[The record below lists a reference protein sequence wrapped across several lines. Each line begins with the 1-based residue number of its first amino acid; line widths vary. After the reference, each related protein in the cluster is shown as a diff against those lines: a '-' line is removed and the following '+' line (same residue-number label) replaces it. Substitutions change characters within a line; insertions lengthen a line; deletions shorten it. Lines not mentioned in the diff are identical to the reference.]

1 LLLVTAVGL
10 GHFSGRPGALGSL
23 DRVLGR
29 LFAETIEHLDMAPI
43 DALTLTGARHV
54 QVFNHGVIPSILP
67 SLLGIALYRF
77 DENIRSSRSVG
88 FVSAGGIGGELLSG
102 MSLFR
107 ACRRPRNAIQ
117 NCIGKGSLAASAA
130 NLQQEFPFRL
140 QDRRKRQIAGGA
152 G

>member
-67 SLLGIALYRF
+67 SLLGITLYRL

-88 FVSAGGIGGELLSG
+88 FVSAGGIGGEPLSG

-107 ACRRPRNAIQ
+107 ACRRPRTAI
-117 NCIGKGSLAASAA
+117 
-130 NLQQEFPFRL
+130 
-140 QDRRKRQIAGGA
+140 
-152 G
+152 